1 MPLRMPS
8 FQPRCDPC
16 LVVPYLTTPFGF
28 TSDQFN
34 EIPTPPLSDA
44 PGDDAYP
51 YTVYGE
57 FSMDLTAFN
66 AVLFGFFIAAVVVA
80 GLVFILRYM
89 NWNGRNSR
97 SVLQAVNTAT
107 VGGVNCSVLVSMA
120 LTAMHTWNWFFFP
133 FVLILT
139 WFLFLFFKIQSAPAL
154 FLPLQVRVAP

>member
-1 MPLRMPS
+1 
-8 FQPRCDPC
+8 
-16 LVVPYLTTPFGF
+16 
-28 TSDQFN
+28 
-34 EIPTPPLSDA
+34 
-44 PGDDAYP
+44 
-51 YTVYGE
+51 
-57 FSMDLTAFN
+57 MDLTAFN

-154 FLPLQVRVAP
+154 FLPLQVRACRALMIHTLSCPLVPFFGSTQALYISFV